1 MLHRALLGCFLALIF
16 ASAVADDASKLPRIG
31 VLMPPVATAS
41 IEKGL
46 RTGLQELGYI
56 EDKSIAIIWR
66 RSAGSE
72 SELMRIAEDMAH
84 QGAQVIVTPG
94 TPATRAALKAT
105 SVPIVFEVG
114 DPVAAGFAATLAKP
128 GGRATGVSAL
138 ATELYPKRLE
148 LLRQLVPRAR
158 RIAYLRNAENPMAP
172 IMLREMNAAAQ
183 RFGLAL
189 DPLAARDGPQI
200 DAALHMLQQHPPDGL
215 VVSAELNLLE
225 RKVQLA
231 RVVRATKIPTVF
243 PWREYHD
250 EGVVL
255 SYGASL
261 QDLMRRT
268 ATYVDRI
275 LRGEEPGELPV
286 EQVSKFELVVNLKTA
301 KALGITIPESILL
314 RADEVIR

>member
-1 MLHRALLGCFLALIF
+1 MLHRALLGCFVALDF
-16 ASAVADDASKLPRIG
+16 ASAVADDANRLPRIG
-31 VLMPPVATAS
+31 VLMPPVATGS
-41 IEKGL
+41 IEKGI

-56 EDKSIAIIWR
+56 EEKSVAILWR

-72 SELMRIAEDMAH
+72 SELIRIAEELAH
-84 QGAQVIVTPG
+84 QGAQVIVALG
-94 TPATRAALKAT
+94 TPATRAALRAT

-158 RIAYLRNAENPMAP
+158 RIAFLRNAENPMGP
-172 IMLREMNAAAQ
+172 MMLREMKVGAQ
-183 RFGLAL
+183 RFGVTL

-200 DAALHMLQQHPPDGL
+200 DAALRVLHHHPPDGL
-215 VVSAELNLLE
+215 LVAAELNLLK
-225 RKVQLA
+225 RKVELA
-231 RVVRATKIPTVF
+231 RVVREAKIPTVF
-243 PWREYHD
+243 PWREYH
-250 EGVVL
+250 EEEVLL

-275 LRGEEPGELPV
+275 LKGAKPGDLPV
-286 EQVSKFELVVNLKTA
+286 EQVSRYELVVNLKTA